1 MRRAA
6 AERAQTISTWR
17 QHLATHTSEILC
29 ICEFQS
35 GRFRKSQRVGGC
47 GKSRCWLCHRVKLEK
62 LATPGEQRAF
72 VAFIEG
78 MIDIGASPVLR
89 PRPRRR
95 R

>member
-6 AERAQTISTWR
+6 AERAQTVSTWR
-17 QHLATHTSEILC
+17 QHLATHKCEILC
-29 ICEFQS
+29 ICEFQT

-47 GKSRCWLCHRVKLEK
+47 GRSRCWLCHRVKLEK

-72 VAFIEG
+72 VALVEG
-78 MIDIGASPVLR
+78 MIDIGASSVLR

>member
-17 QHLATHTSEILC
+17 EHLGTHLVEILC

-47 GKSRCWLCHRVKLEK
+47 GKSRCWLCHGAKLEK
-62 LATPGEQRAF
+62 LATPGEKRAF

-78 MIDIGASPVLR
+78 MTEIGASPVLR

>member
-6 AERAQTISTWR
+6 AEHAQTISTWR
-17 QHLATHTSEILC
+17 QHLATHTGEILC
-29 ICEFQS
+29 ICEFQT

-62 LATPGEQRAF
+62 LATPGEQRQF

-78 MIDIGASPVLR
+78 MIEIGVSPVLR

>member
-6 AERAQTISTWR
+6 EERAQTVSTWR
-17 QHLATHTSEILC
+17 QHLATHTGEILC

-47 GKSRCWLCHRVKLEK
+47 GNSRCWLCHGEK
-62 LATPGEQRAF
+62 LARVATLGEQRAF

-78 MIDIGASPVLR
+78 MMEIGASPVLR
-89 PRPRRR
+89 PRPRKRR
-95 R
+95 

>member
-6 AERAQTISTWR
+6 EERAQTITTWR
-17 QHLATHTSEILC
+17 QHLATHMGEILC
-29 ICEFQS
+29 ICELQS

-47 GKSRCWLCHRVKLEK
+47 GKSLCRLCHGAKLEK
-62 LATPGEQRAF
+62 LATPGEQRTF

-78 MIDIGASPVLR
+78 MIEIDATSVLR